1 MSLKHVWKESCVVKT
16 NLNCTEKNYKMVT
29 KKIMMMKKN
38 LRKIRIMVILRP
50 GANSVEARK
59 QISLDNN
66 KDSVLFFLPG
76 NQ

>member
-1 MSLKHVWKESCVVKT
+1 MVKT

-59 QISLDNN
+59 TD
-66 KDSVLFFLPG
+66 
-76 NQ
+76 